1 MLFRP
6 VDAVLYAKSGVA
18 FVFIGVRTGFV
29 LQYESWLRTF
39 SDALFV
45 EEFSRYER
53 RSEGLV
59 RMRDS
64 RTKTRWPAVGTGLYG
79 WGKSSI
85 CGKKGLFASRQ
96 RMLLV
101 APFLAH
107 HRYLSKKSL
116 SRSDSK
122 GAAKA

>member
-1 MLFRP
+1 M
-6 VDAVLYAKSGVA
+6 A

-39 SDALFV
+39 SNAPFV

-53 RSEGLV
+53 RSEGLA

-64 RTKTRWPAVGTGLYG
+64 RTKTRWPAGENLLHV
-79 WGKSSI
+79 
-85 CGKKGLFASRQ
+85 GKKGVFASRQ

-107 HRYLSKKSL
+107 HRYLSEKSL
-116 SRSDSK
+116 SRSDSE
-122 GAAKA
+122 GAARHDFFSLSSQSK